1 MLFIVPVGLTAC
13 LFLVPSALQAQE
25 AEYPS
30 NAETFPGQIVYS
42 RDVPFGMAT
51 RRFSQG
57 EASTVAPDQ
66 SLLITTSLNLG
77 LEPLSD
83 AEQSMVSA
91 PMTQSLNIGIDAINV
106 GLSALSSAKGNTDF
120 TRSENG
126 GSLTGNA
133 VGQALSVLP
142 SALSV
147 IGKSLGNGQ

>member
-1 MLFIVPVGLTAC
+1 MSFIVPFGAVAFALLA
-13 LFLVPSALQAQE
+13 PSVLQAQE

-30 NAETFPGQIVYS
+30 NTETFPGKIVYS
-42 RDVPFGMAT
+42 RDVPYGLAT

-66 SLLITTSLNLG
+66 SLLIINSLNLG

-91 PMTQSLNIGIDAINV
+91 PISQSLNIGIEAINV
-106 GLSALSSAKGNTDF
+106 GLSAISSPKGNTDF
-120 TRSENG
+120 TRSESG

-142 SALSV
+142 SALSA
-147 IGKSLGNGQ
+147 IGKALGNGQ